1 MKAMAVKKKGST
13 MRDMFERMPMAR
25 LRKIARESHEGHD
38 PEAARIFVN
47 RVLDMEVERRTWYAH
62 ENPGYQPFS
71 SAAKLGEQPGGG
83 TAAADPLAITYDRGI
98 RIHSGHE
105 FAKAWLE
112 AARLRPRTR
121 LVVLIRA
128 AKLYPMSSQ
137 QGTMGKK
144 L

>member
-62 ENPGYQPFS
+62 ENPGYQPL
-71 SAAKLGEQPGGG
+71 ALRPNWANNLVEEQPRPTLWRLPMIAVYVFILVTNLPKRGLRQ
-83 TAAADPLAITYDRGI
+83 LACA
-98 RIHSGHE
+98 H
-105 FAKAWLE
+105 ALA
-112 AARLRPRTR
+112 
-121 LVVLIRA
+121 
-128 AKLYPMSSQ
+128 
-137 QGTMGKK
+137 
-144 L
+144 

>member
-25 LRKIARESHEGHD
+25 LREIARESHEGHD

-71 SAAKLGEQPGGG
+71 SAAKLVEEQPRPTLWRLPMIAVYVFILVTNLPKRGLRQ
-83 TAAADPLAITYDRGI
+83 LACA
-98 RIHSGHE
+98 H
-105 FAKAWLE
+105 ALA
-112 AARLRPRTR
+112 
-121 LVVLIRA
+121 
-128 AKLYPMSSQ
+128 
-137 QGTMGKK
+137 
-144 L
+144 